1 MILNALLAASSLLLV
16 AALTP
21 GPNNLVVLRAA
32 AAGAPATLWAAASGI
47 VLGGL
52 VMLALVTTF
61 GSALGGLPLL
71 RSLIAMA
78 GAGYLAWLGLA
89 MLFRTAADR
98 HDAPLPAGFAGLFA
112 FQFLNP
118 KSWVMVLS
126 LVAAFPMQ
134 DTFAT
139 FVMLAPLFLLIPS
152 MCLLLWAFAGRR
164 LAGVLRAPAA
174 RRRFDRFM
182 GLALIASAVL
192 LLL

>member
-32 AAGAPATLWAAASGI
+32 TAGDPAMLWSAIAGI

-52 VMLALVTTF
+52 VMLALVTVS
-61 GSALGGLPLL
+61 GPALGGLPWL
-71 RSLIAMA
+71 RSLIAVS

-89 MLFRTAADR
+89 MLRRPAGSEQ
-98 HDAPLPAGFAGLFA
+98 DAPLPAGFAGLFV

-118 KSWVMVLS
+118 KSWVMVLT
-126 LVAAFPMQ
+126 LVAAFPHQ
-134 DTFAT
+134 NAAAT

-152 MCLLLWAFAGRR
+152 ACLLLWACAGAR
-164 LAGVLRAPAA
+164 LASLLRTPAA
-174 RRRFDRFM
+174 RRRFDRLM
-182 GLALIASAVL
+182 GLALISSAVL